1 MDRGGLWLASRGRER
16 SWWLLA
22 VAIGAAVLV
31 AVIAKIEGAPA
42 WIQLTCL
49 AVGTG
54 LGLLMVELRARRAQD
69 DQTAKVVREN
79 VADGSERLRRLRDVG
94 VEDAG
99 VHRATEDV
107 AYVRREVEPEVER
120 LLRAERW
127 LLIVGPSMSGKTRLA
142 LQVTK
147 RFYADHRLLVP
158 KNGKALHAL
167 LAAGVTGSGLVVWLD
182 DLDRY
187 LGSDGLTTDVL
198 DRFHEQGNVVVA
210 TAAAPPTRPCSPSV
224 I

>member
-1 MDRGGLWLASRGRER
+1 MDRGGLWLASRGREW

-22 VAIGAAVLV
+22 VAIVAAVLV
-31 AVIAKIEGAPA
+31 ASITKVGGAPA
-42 WIQLTCL
+42 WVQLACL

-54 LGLLMVELRARRAQD
+54 LGLLVMEVRARRAQD
-69 DQTAKVVREN
+69 DKTAAVLREN
-79 VADGSERLRRLRDVG
+79 VADASQQLRRMRDVG

-99 VHRATEDV
+99 VHRATEHV
-107 AYVRREVEPEVER
+107 AYVRREVESEVER
-120 LLRAERW
+120 LLQAERR

-147 RFYADHRLLVP
+147 RLYTDHRLLVP
-158 KNGKALHAL
+158 KDGKALHAL
-167 LAAGVTGSGLVVWLD
+167 LAAGLTGTGLVIWLD

-198 DRFHEQGNVVVA
+198 DRFLEQGNVVVA
-210 TAAAPPTRPCSPSV
+210 TIRSAA
-224 I
+224 